1 MHGKVSLS
9 RLLANRHRTALGLNK
24 SLLFPCKGQ
33 FLPMIKA
40 SQWIQELLSSWSGGA
55 REISR
60 TCTSFTLAADTS
72 LCVWCQRDLT
82 SLKKKKYSHAQIRL
96 LQIPAAAAGQGTG
109 GIVAPQPSVS
119 VLCPRSGQF
128 PQGTAPAPGAL
139 RALLGRHAEPQA
151 GSGSAQAHDTTQPS
165 PATSWNNT
173 QPAGVTNNEKQGEG
187 KQTSSKIVVNKR
199 LIKSLLL
206 LSLVALD
213 ESL

>member
-82 SLKKKKYSHAQIRL
+82 SLKKKNTRMH
-96 LQIPAAAAGQGTG
+96 
-109 GIVAPQPSVS
+109 
-119 VLCPRSGQF
+119 RS
-128 PQGTAPAPGAL
+128 
-139 RALLGRHAEPQA
+139 
-151 GSGSAQAHDTTQPS
+151 DCC
-165 PATSWNNT
+165 
-173 QPAGVTNNEKQGEG
+173 
-187 KQTSSKIVVNKR
+187 
-199 LIKSLLL
+199 KSLLL
-206 LSLVALD
+206 QQGKERVGSSLLSPRCLCCALALGSFPRAQPLLLGLCVLCWVGMQSPRQD
-213 ESL
+213 QALHKHMTRRSLPLPLRGTTPNRQA

>member
-82 SLKKKKYSHAQIRL
+82 SLKKKILACTDQTAANPCCCSRARNGWDRRSSALGVCAVPSLWAVSPGHSPCSWGSACFAGSACRAPGRIRL
-96 LQIPAAAAGQGTG
+96 
-109 GIVAPQPSVS
+109 
-119 VLCPRSGQF
+119 C
-128 PQGTAPAPGAL
+128 
-139 RALLGRHAEPQA
+139 
-151 GSGSAQAHDTTQPS
+151 
-165 PATSWNNT
+165 TST
-173 QPAGVTNNEKQGEG
+173 
-187 KQTSSKIVVNKR
+187 
-199 LIKSLLL
+199 
-206 LSLVALD
+206 
-213 ESL
+213 